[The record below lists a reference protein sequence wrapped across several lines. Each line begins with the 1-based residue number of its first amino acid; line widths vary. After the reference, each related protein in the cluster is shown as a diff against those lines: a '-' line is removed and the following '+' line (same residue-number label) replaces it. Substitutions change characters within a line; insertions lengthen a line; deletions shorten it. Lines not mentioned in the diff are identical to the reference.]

1 MNIVLIDFFEMNE
14 REKCEEKNKKRDAS
28 WYTPEEVLF
37 LHKKRKYGILD
48 VYYFRLHVDTM
59 AFHPKVKNFT
69 QNTFFFSLG
78 LVIMMLFYE
87 IGYSRYES
95 LANTQENETQ
105 ANTLGSTVTALGMN
119 IGLQKHIA
127 ETTPVNLLDSTIEV
141 TPTLSD
147 PQIGEKSFLTENMK
161 FLEAYTELLSTD
173 IPSLLD
179 QATDRTTAIDA
190 YRNLLLEYQTL

>member
-1 MNIVLIDFFEMNE
+1 
-14 REKCEEKNKKRDAS
+14 
-28 WYTPEEVLF
+28 
-37 LHKKRKYGILD
+37 
-48 VYYFRLHVDTM
+48 
-59 AFHPKVKNFT
+59 
-69 QNTFFFSLG
+69 
-78 LVIMMLFYE
+78 MMLFYE